1 MRQLFAQDVQTGL
14 SANPKRLSSRYFYD
28 ERGNRLFQDIMGLK
42 EYYLTRSEFEILT
55 RHQAALLHLFRSRPI
70 LAEESQRQVAS
81 VAVEDHQE
89 GEDNAFEL
97 IEFGAGDGLKIKVLL
112 RHFLAQRASFRYV
125 PIDIS
130 ADAVNGL
137 VADLRATFPELETEG
152 VQDEYFKALD
162 YLKTR
167 SQVRKVVLFLG
178 ANIGNFNEVEAIQF
192 LTSLRRNLSPDDL
205 LMIGFDLKKDP
216 SLILAAYNDAS
227 GVTRDFNL
235 NLLQRINRELG
246 GDFNPD
252 HFQHYP
258 TYDPTSGEARSFL
271 LSRKHQTVRI
281 AGLDAAFEFEAWEP
295 IHTEIS
301 RKYDLRTIVRLA
313 QQSGYQVVQHF
324 FDRQQY
330 FVDTVWRVGRE

>member
-1 MRQLFAQDVQTGL
+1 MHQSFAQDVRTGL

-55 RHQAALLHLFRSRPI
+55 RHQAALLDLFRSRRF
-70 LAEESQRQVAS
+70 ASRSQRQDES
-81 VAVEDHQE
+81 VAVEDQYEE
-89 GEDNAFEL
+89 GDNSFEL

-112 RHFLAQRASFRYV
+112 RHFLAQRVSFRYV

-167 SQVRKVVLFLG
+167 SRARKVVLFLG

-192 LTSLRRNLSPDDL
+192 LTDLRRNLNPDDL

-216 SLILAAYNDAS
+216 SFILAAYNDAS

-246 GDFNPD
+246 GNFDPD
-252 HFQHYP
+252 YFQHYP
-258 TYDPTSGEARSFL
+258 TYDPASGEARSFL
-271 LSRKHQTVRI
+271 LSRKAQTVHI
-281 AGLDAAFEFEAWEP
+281 AGLDATFEFEAWEP

-301 RKYDLRTIVRLA
+301 RKYDLRTIIRLA

-324 FDRQQY
+324 FDHQHL
-330 FVDTVWRVGRE
+330 FVDTVWRVGEN